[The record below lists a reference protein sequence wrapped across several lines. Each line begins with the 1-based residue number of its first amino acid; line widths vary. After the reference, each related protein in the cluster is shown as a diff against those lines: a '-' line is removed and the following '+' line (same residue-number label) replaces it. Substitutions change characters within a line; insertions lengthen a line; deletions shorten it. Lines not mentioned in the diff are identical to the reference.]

1 MTNQPDL
8 PDTSSQPTPPTDP
21 PTAPAYPTAAALS
34 GAPAYPSADALTIDA
49 PAYPSTAALP
59 EAPAYPTADT
69 LTDAPAYPTA
79 TATAT
84 TTDLPGAPTY
94 PTPDALAA
102 YATTAPLQPPSA
114 GPTAPPAYPTAA
126 PIPTP
131 APAPDAG
138 AAPGPDATSAP
149 AGPDPAEA
157 PEVPGEADGD
167 AGALEMTP
175 ALAAA
180 MYAALGTTET
190 EQQLEFSGGRVE
202 MRARQRGAD
211 ATAISSLLL
220 HLPNFICSFIVVYL
234 IAGVLPSVLTW
245 VLVVLWLASG
255 ALVFHRPTEKIIA
268 RYLLNLRYPTRKELA
283 WLSPIWSEVS
293 KRAGIEGAAY
303 DLWIED
309 SGDLNAYAAAGHIV
323 GVTHFSMTTLPPAE
337 MAGVLAHE
345 LGHHTGGHAW
355 SSLLGLWYSLPGRL
369 AWQAL
374 RKVTSWALVLAR
386 YFFCL
391 GAAIL
396 LAAAGLVIAAALTFW
411 PLLLVLAAPYLLAAV
426 SRKAELRADRTAA
439 ELGFAQ
445 VMVQVLTKI
454 HGEQLEAQR
463 QPGADGKE
471 KSLSPGLAAK
481 LLSSHP
487 DYHTR
492 LRQLEDYLPQQA

>member
-1 MTNQPDL
+1 MTNPPDL
-8 PDTSSQPTPPTDP
+8 PDAPPYPSADALAADAP
-21 PTAPAYPTAAALS
+21 AYPSAAGAPAAEPAGAPAYPTAAS
-34 GAPAYPSADALTIDA
+34 
-49 PAYPSTAALP
+49 LP
-59 EAPAYPTADT
+59 
-69 LTDAPAYPTA
+69 DAPAYPTPEVL
-79 TATAT
+79 TA
-84 TTDLPGAPTY
+84 Y
-94 PTPDALAA
+94 PTAVSVP
-102 YATTAPLQPPSA
+102 APA
-114 GPTAPPAYPTAA
+114 EAPPAYPTAA
-126 PIPTP
+126 PIPVQAPP
-131 APAPDAG
+131 APLAPPAPP
-138 AAPGPDATSAP
+138 APGPAPETAP
-149 AGPDPAEA
+149 AA
-157 PEVPGEADGD
+157 ADGSPEEAAEEAAD
-167 AGALEMTP
+167 DDPMAMTP
-175 ALAAA
+175 ELAAA
-180 MYAALGTTET
+180 MFAALGTTET
-190 EQQLEFSGGRVE
+190 EQQLEFSSGRVE

-211 ATAISSLLL
+211 ATAIGSLLL

-234 IAGVLPSVLTW
+234 IASILPTVLTW
-245 VLVVLWLASG
+245 VLVALWLASG

-268 RYLLNLRYPTRKELA
+268 RYLLNLRYPTRRELA
-283 WLSPIWSEVS
+283 WLSPIWTEVS

-355 SSLLGLWYSLPGRL
+355 SSLLGLWYALPGRL

-374 RKVTSWALVLAR
+374 RKLTAWALVLAQ

-396 LAAAGLVIAAALTFW
+396 LVAAGVVVAAALTFW

-463 QPGADGKE
+463 QPGAKAA
-471 KSLSPGLAAK
+471 LSPGLAAK

-492 LRQLEDYLPQQA
+492 LRQLEDYLPQPAS